1 MAITVNIR
9 DKGKEGTARKF
20 AMELMDSGVVQQ
32 IREAE
37 GNLRYEYFLSLEDP
51 ETILLIDSWKNQKA
65 IDKHHQSE
73 MMKKIM
79 ELREKYDLHMEVV
92 RYKDDDSMPSSDAS
106 FIRE

>member
-1 MAITVNIR
+1 
-9 DKGKEGTARKF
+9 
-20 AMELMDSGVVQQ
+20 MDSGVVQQ
-32 IREAE
+32 IREEE
-37 GNLRYEYFLSLEDP
+37 GNLKYEYFLSLEDP

-106 FIRE
+106 FIRK